1 MNRPVT
7 FAAKALLMN
16 ISNSI
21 STAQSDLAK
30 LISDLR
36 GLMGKKEFDP
46 LPSIKVLRQKLDDG
60 VQITRNA
67 AVSAAQDAT
76 AKAKDT
82 ALATDRYAHDEPWR
96 IAGAALAVGI
106 LVGVLMTRR

>member
-1 MNRPVT
+1 MT
-7 FAAKALLMN
+7 

-21 STAQSDLAK
+21 STAQTDLLR

-46 LPSIKVLRQKLDDG
+46 LPSIKALRQKLDDG
-60 VQITRNA
+60 VRMTRNA
-67 AVSAAQDAT
+67 AASAAHDAT
-76 AKAKDT
+76 VQAKNT
-82 ALATDRYAHDEPWR
+82 ALAADRYAHDQPWR